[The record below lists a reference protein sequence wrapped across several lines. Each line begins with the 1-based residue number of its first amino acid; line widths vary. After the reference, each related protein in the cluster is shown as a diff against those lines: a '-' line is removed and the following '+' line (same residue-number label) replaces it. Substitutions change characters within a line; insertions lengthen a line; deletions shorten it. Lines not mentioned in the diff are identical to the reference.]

1 MKVAYRSF
9 LGVLVG
15 VLLLTMFLILHTQ
28 AASQVSPKTSINSLS
43 PATSVH
49 EKVVNANSIVYW
61 YSDHDWNKPIMLA
74 QQGVYTGDTVALA
87 CYTRGS
93 TVLPNN
99 DPLWYWAEIVS
110 GHGQGAGWVNNY
122 FLNTGTNQPNIPI
135 NGVKACPKDPYVW
148 SNTGTANIRALPE
161 DNSTILDPP
170 SPANSTQIGPFCW
183 LDGAWANGNYWT
195 NRWFQVQTADEFD
208 AFHGYIHASLL
219 ANQHTTSHCDA
230 SIQNP
235 VTPVSIVTLAQGPAY
250 SGNAYRYAITLS
262 AFPKNATISVE
273 CYDSVSPAGFGSP
286 FTMRTDANGYSFLL
300 SECYSG
306 DGPDHW
312 VIAGSITSN
321 YVQWGS
327 GNQNPPSANPTVTLA
342 QGPSVSSGV
351 YRYVVTV
358 SGFPA
363 NTSVSVECYDSVSP
377 AGFFQFTMTTDSS
390 GNASTQSECYS
401 GDGPDHWVIAGGVTS
416 NHVQW
421 GGGSTNN
428 PSTPTPIP
436 TATPPPIPT
445 PSPTPTPTLP
455 PSQPVDAY
463 SNYGPANTGYPICRG
478 NPNNPQSWP
487 GGTVSQTFTV
497 QAGVASLSSALV
509 QIDPD
514 STVTAHMSLAV
525 NGNVVATADAAA
537 AGDTQFHFGPVSV
550 SAGDMIT
557 LSISFTATY
566 GKIITV
572 YTAGSP
578 GGTFT
583 TSDSC
588 PAGASNVST
597 TNTGLRARV
606 SGMS

>member
-1 MKVAYRSF
+1 
-9 LGVLVG
+9 
-15 VLLLTMFLILHTQ
+15 
-28 AASQVSPKTSINSLS
+28 
-43 PATSVH
+43 
-49 EKVVNANSIVYW
+49 
-61 YSDHDWNKPIMLA
+61 MLA
-74 QQGVYTGDTVALA
+74 HQGVYTGDTVALA

-93 TVLPNN
+93 TVPPNN

-122 FLNTGTNQPNIPI
+122 FLNTGTNQPNIPVNNVI
-135 NGVKACPKDPYVW
+135 ACPKYPYVW

-170 SPANSTQIGPFCW
+170 SPANSTQIETFCW
-183 LDGAWANGNYWT
+183 LDGAWASSDNYPT
-195 NRWFQVQTADEFD
+195 NRWFQVPIYYTSQAY
-208 AFHGYIHASLL
+208 HGYIHASLL
-219 ANQHTTSHCDA
+219 ANQHTTPHCDA

-235 VTPVSIVTLAQGPAY
+235 VTPVSIVTLARGPAY
-250 SGNAYRYAITLS
+250 SGNAYHYAITLS

-273 CYDSVSPAGFGSP
+273 CYDSVSPSGFGNP
-286 FTMRTDANGYSFLL
+286 FTMTTDGMGNGF
-300 SECYSG
+300 EQNKCYSG

-321 YVQWGS
+321 HVQWG
-327 GNQNPPSANPTVTLA
+327 GGDNQNPPSANPTITLA

-351 YRYVVTV
+351 YRYVVSL

-390 GNASTQSECYS
+390 GNASTQNECYS

-436 TATPPPIPT
+436 TAPPPPIPT
-445 PSPTPTPTLP
+445 PSPTLTLTAP
-455 PSQPVDAY
+455 PAQPVDAY

-478 NPNNPQSWP
+478 NPNNSQSWP

-497 QAGVASLSSALV
+497 PTGVASLSSALV

-514 STVTAHMSLAV
+514 STVTAHMNLAV

-537 AGDTQFHFGPVSV
+537 AGDTQFQFGPVSV
-550 SAGDMIT
+550 SAGDVIT

-578 GGTFT
+578 AGTFT

-588 PAGASNVST
+588 PDGASNVSL